1 MAVEDLVTAARYNNL
16 QARVQGIL
24 GTGANDEGYGQLL
37 QSTSVITSEKVKAVD
52 MNNLYTDMINARV
65 HQVGTIPNSIS
76 TLVANVDIIRD
87 DDTAPY
93 DITSF
98 RAFEELMIDIE
109 SEKFLLSEVQSS
121 VESGLSVTRS
131 TSWNGTIQ
139 HDFNAVFGGYTLSDG
154 TTVTPADHIRHFFNS
169 GGEIRITSNIS
180 SGSGLK
186 TSDWGSLLN
195 NSGIISLD
203 YTQTQPSGSGAGSLV
218 GYYDLPSAFSPV
230 FEKGGSSVYS
240 ENRYRI
246 YAASTP
252 GSATINFRV
261 EYSDFDTGDPNYDEN
276 VNGVL
281 TNTIQTLRAS
291 GLYVDVPGPVY
302 TTISSI

>member
-37 QSTSVITSEKVKAVD
+37 QSTSVVTSEKVKAVD

-93 DITSF
+93 NITSF

-109 SEKFLLSEVQSS
+109 ADKFLLSEVQSS
-121 VESGLSVTRS
+121 VESGLSVARS
-131 TSWNGTIQ
+131 TAWNGTIQ

-169 GGEIRITSNIS
+169 GGEIRISSNIS
-180 SGSGLK
+180 SGSGAK

-195 NSGIISLD
+195 TSGIVSLD
-203 YTQTQPSGSGAGSLV
+203 YTQTQPSGSGVGSLV
-218 GYYDLPSAFSPV
+218 GYYDLPGAFSPV
-230 FEKGGSSVYS
+230 FEKSGSSVYS
-240 ENRYRI
+240 ANRYKI

-261 EYSDFDTGDPNYDEN
+261 EYSDFDTGNPSYDEN